1 MEYEIKSISL
11 SSVFKISFMVILTV
25 SCIFVF
31 LITLFAMWVF
41 SMLGDSIVD
50 MPLLQNI
57 DPVSFSLGRIIFAS
71 IFNGIFLTVGL
82 MFFVMLIVIFYNI
95 YVSYMGGIVLQIAPS
110 EDHQVIQTKGREN
123 DGN

>member
-11 SSVFKISFMVILTV
+11 SSVFKISFVVMLTV

-31 LITLFAMWVF
+31 LISLFAIWVF

-50 MPLLQNI
+50 IPLFQNME
-57 DPVSFSLGRIIFAS
+57 PVSFSLGKIIFAS
-71 IFNGIFLTVGL
+71 IFNGLFLTLAL

-95 YVSYMGGIVLQIAPS
+95 YVSYMGGIVLQITPLG
-110 EDHQVIQTKGREN
+110 DHQIIQTEEHEN

>member
-11 SSVFKISFMVILTV
+11 SSAFKISFVVILTV
-25 SCIFVF
+25 SCICVF
-31 LITLFAMWVF
+31 LISLFAIWVF

-50 MPLLQNI
+50 IPLLQNLE
-57 DPVSFSLGRIIFAS
+57 PVGFSLGRIIFAS
-71 IFNGIFLTVGL
+71 IFNGLFLTLAL
-82 MFFVMLIVIFYNI
+82 MFFVMLIIIFYNI

-110 EDHQVIQTKGREN
+110 EDHQIIQTEGREN

>member
-31 LITLFAMWVF
+31 LISLFAMWVF

-50 MPLLQNI
+50 MPLFQNI
-57 DPVSFSLGRIIFAS
+57 GPVSFSLGRIIFTS
-71 IFNGIFLTVGL
+71 IFNGLFLPLAL

-95 YVSYMGGIVLQIAPS
+95 YVSYMGGIVLQIAPL
-110 EDHQVIQTKGREN
+110 EDHQIIQTEGHEN